1 MFFLPWFFT
10 HKLVSFFLSQ
20 LKLTLHIRR
29 SIPVAKE
36 EEVEDVPKEPQV
48 LSTLELP
55 VPGISAILQD
65 HYFVL
70 ELGV

>member
-1 MFFLPWFFT
+1 M
-10 HKLVSFFLSQ
+10 
-20 LKLTLHIRR
+20 
-29 SIPVAKE
+29 AKE